1 VKLTEKQEQVLAT
14 IVKGN
19 EDGSFCDLD
28 EVIEK
33 VPYDTT
39 KASIQFIIRNLKNK
53 GLIYKRPTEK
63 RRGRRR
69 VVLGPTSQGFLELT
83 KRRLDRS
90 QDIPEVDFDADDFES
105 PEIGEFGDSVLT

>member
-1 VKLTEKQEQVLAT
+1 MKLTEKQEQVLET

-19 EDGSFCDLD
+19 HDGSFCDLD
-28 EVIEK
+28 QVIEK

-39 KASIQFIIRNLKNK
+39 KASIQFIIRNLMGK
-53 GLIYKRPTEK
+53 GLIYKKPTEK

-69 VVLGPTSQGFLELT
+69 VVIGPTSQGFLELT

-90 QDIPEVDFDADDFES
+90 QDLPDFEI
-105 PEIGEFGDSVLT
+105 EIDEPDFGDFGDSLLT

>member
-1 VKLTEKQEQVLAT
+1 MKLTEKQEQVLET

-19 EDGSFCDLD
+19 QDGSFCDLD
-28 EVIEK
+28 QVIDQ

-39 KASIQFIIRNLKNK
+39 KASIQFIIRNLMNK
-53 GLIYKRPTEK
+53 GLIYKKPTEK

-69 VVLGPTSQGFLELT
+69 VVIGPTSQGFLELT

-90 QDIPEVDFDADDFES
+90 QEIPDIDLDLEEPELGDF
-105 PEIGEFGDSVLT
+105 GVGL

>member
-1 VKLTEKQEQVLAT
+1 MKLTKKQEQVLET

-19 EDGSFCDLD
+19 QDGSFCDLD
-28 EVIEK
+28 QVIAQ

-39 KASIQFIIRNLKNK
+39 KASIQFIIRNLMNK
-53 GLIYKRPTEK
+53 GLIYKKPTEK

-69 VVLGPTSQGFLELT
+69 VVIGPTSQGFLELT

-90 QDIPEVDFDADDFES
+90 QGIPDIDLDLEEPELGDF
-105 PEIGEFGDSVLT
+105 GVGL

>member
-1 VKLTEKQEQVLAT
+1 MKLTEKQELVLGT

-90 QDIPEVDFDADDFES
+90 QDVPDLDFDVDDFDS
-105 PEIGEFGDSVLT
+105 PDLGDFGENLLT